1 MGMSLAGGEG
11 ARERR
16 RGRRPVGGERQGG
29 TLCGLRA
36 RVTEGVLEGFTR
48 SLGVMWCDNVCKA
61 RPLAELMA
69 KALRKLPGWW
79 GGWCGVQGEVLLAS
93 LNRGGCGSRGK
104 SW

>member
-1 MGMSLAGGEG
+1 
-11 ARERR
+11 
-16 RGRRPVGGERQGG
+16 
-29 TLCGLRA
+29 
-36 RVTEGVLEGFTR
+36 
-48 SLGVMWCDNVCKA
+48 MWCDNVYKA